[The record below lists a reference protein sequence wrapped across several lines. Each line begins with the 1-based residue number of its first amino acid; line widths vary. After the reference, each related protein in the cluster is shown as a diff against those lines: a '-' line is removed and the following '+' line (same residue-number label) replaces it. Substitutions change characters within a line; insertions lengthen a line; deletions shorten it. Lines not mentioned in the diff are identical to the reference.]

1 MAREKMVFVPSTGFL
16 ISTKANHPDN
26 GGDVVFVPS
35 TGFLI
40 STETAKIRQK
50 EKITVF
56 VPSTGFLISTKTSY
70 SYKLSLPVFV
80 PSTGFLISTSYG
92 MHHCIIIDESFRPL
106 YGVPN
111 FYLNASA
118 EEKKKT
124 IVFVPSTGFLISTRS
139 GLEVYTTYGKNV
151 FVPSTGFLISTMP
164 LESKGHKFN
173 KFSSPLR
180 GS

>member
-80 PSTGFLISTSYG
+80 PSTGFLISTLILRDCRLNSRN
-92 MHHCIIIDESFRPL
+92 SFRPL

-111 FYLNASA
+111 FYVN
-118 EEKKKT
+118 
-124 IVFVPSTGFLISTRS
+124 
-139 GLEVYTTYGKNV
+139 
-151 FVPSTGFLISTMP
+151 
-164 LESKGHKFN
+164 
-173 KFSSPLR
+173 SS
-180 GS
+180 